1 MPKRE
6 TPLVDDHYYHIFNRG
21 VDLRPIF
28 SNSGVKD
35 YERFIKLMNYYRFNN
50 YPGSYSQFVKMPRA
64 EREDI
69 LKTLEKENK
78 AQVEIICF
86 CLMSNHFHF
95 LLKQKEDKGIL
106 NFLANLENSH
116 TRYFNKKNERV
127 GPLFQGRF
135 KAVLVETEEQLL
147 HLSRYIH
154 LNPYSAAIV
163 ESLDE
168 LVSYPWS
175 SLSEYLGGKQGF
187 CQTDL
192 VMSYF
197 KTPQK
202 YQEFIFDQAD
212 YQKQLEI
219 IKHLAIQ

>member
-28 SNSGVKD
+28 SNSGIKD

-50 YPGSYSQFVKMPRA
+50 YPGSYSQFIKMPRA

-69 LKTLEKENK
+69 FKALEKENK

-106 NFLANLENSH
+106 SFLANLENSH

-135 KAVLVETEEQLL
+135 KAVLVETEEQTPSSFTL
-147 HLSRYIH
+147 Y
-154 LNPYSAAIV
+154 PP
-163 ESLDE
+163 ESLFGGD
-168 LVSYPWS
+168 SRK
-175 SLSEYLGGKQGF
+175 LG
-187 CQTDL
+187 
-192 VMSYF
+192 
-197 KTPQK
+197 
-202 YQEFIFDQAD
+202 
-212 YQKQLEI
+212 
-219 IKHLAIQ
+219 

>member
-21 VDLRPIF
+21 VDSRPIF
-28 SNSGVKD
+28 LNSGKKD

-50 YPGSYSQFVKMPRA
+50 YPGSYSKFVEMPR
-64 EREDI
+64 EEKEEI
-69 LKTLEKENK
+69 LMSLEKEDK
-78 AQVEIICF
+78 TQVEIICF
-86 CLMSNHFHF
+86 CLMPNHFHF
-95 LLKQKEDKGIL
+95 LLKQREDNGIL
-106 NFLANLENSH
+106 NFLTNLENSH

-163 ESLDE
+163 KDLDE
-168 LVSYPWS
+168 LVFYPWS
-175 SLSEYLGGKQGF
+175 SLGQYLDRQKGF
-187 CQTDL
+187 CQTDT

-197 KTPQK
+197 KDFQT
-202 YQEFIFDQAD
+202 YQEFLFDQAG
-212 YQKQLEI
+212 YQRELEM
-219 IKHLAIQ
+219 IKHLVI